1 MVLEVAVPNAECN
14 LEENGGMSVDVTGT
28 LSPKGSDRQ
37 VNNHTLL
44 LDTPEAQASS
54 ENMIHD
60 TGTRAA
66 DE

>member
-14 LEENGGMSVDVTGT
+14 LEQNGGMRVDVAGT

-44 LDTPEAQASS
+44 LDTEAQTSS

-60 TGTRAA
+60 TGT
-66 DE
+66 